1 MSGNVKRMDPNVKG
15 RELENAVHA
24 IESVILASAPFLRE
38 QSFIIEARK
47 RINVGGVHHEIDIL
61 VKTEMAKGYGSTFI
75 FECKNWEEAVG
86 KNDIIVFSEKI
97 HAVSA
102 NHGYFVAKSFTR
114 DAEAQAQKDQ
124 RITLL
129 TATEHDPTTSIVPE
143 RFHMTAPASC
153 KPSITFRVA
162 GSAGKSMM
170 PIDVQSTTIRL
181 SGSDMSLKEYL
192 DSWIEEVYAD
202 RLLMFWTA
210 DLPEAVHPLM
220 ASALRSFKA
229 DECFIDDR
237 EMDQVS
243 MEIEF
248 GVRILRPPVISD
260 YEVSSRGR
268 VIRLANVHIREF
280 SFAPTFVQAFEG

>member
-1 MSGNVKRMDPNVKG
+1 MNPNVKG

-24 IESVILASAPFLRE
+24 IESVILASAPVLRE

-86 KNDIIVFSEKI
+86 KNEIIVFSEKI

-114 DAEAQAQKDQ
+114 DAEAQAQKD
-124 RITLL
+124 
-129 TATEHDPTTSIVPE
+129 PTTSIVPE

-153 KPSITFRVA
+153 KPSTTFRVA
-162 GSAGKSMM
+162 GSAGKNMM
-170 PIDVQSTTIRL
+170 PLDVQSTTIRL
-181 SGSDMSLKEYL
+181 SGRDMSLKEYL
-192 DSWIEEVYAD
+192 DSWMEEVYAD
-202 RLLMFWTA
+202 RLLMFGTA
-210 DLPEAVHPLM
+210 DLPEGVHPLM

-229 DECFIDDR
+229 GECFIDGR
-237 EMDQVS
+237 EWTKYQWK
-243 MEIEF
+243 
-248 GVRILRPPVISD
+248 
-260 YEVSSRGR
+260 
-268 VIRLANVHIREF
+268 
-280 SFAPTFVQAFEG
+280 